1 MVDGLSGI
9 CSSRG
14 CGEVQIYFQ
23 LDTPEPGTGGDPSDY
38 IPLRNAADREIIF
51 TPRESEH
58 SRVPAPPGLRAYSR
72 IGCRTTAC
80 PFFHSPPTAFGW
92 SSLSGCIS
100 HLPAVCIDN
109 RSHAPGFDRVFLG
122 RSASGSRKIWWL

>member
-38 IPLRNAADREIIF
+38 IPLRNATDREIIF

-58 SRVPAPPGLRAYSR
+58 SRVPAHPPASAPTLVSAVEQRPVPSSIALRRPLGGPALAVAFLIYLPSVSTIVAMPRASIRYS
-72 IGCRTTAC
+72 
-80 PFFHSPPTAFGW
+80 
-92 SSLSGCIS
+92 
-100 HLPAVCIDN
+100 
-109 RSHAPGFDRVFLG
+109 
-122 RSASGSRKIWWL
+122 